1 MSSSFV
7 ITAWKRLVK
16 VIINGNRLKAE
27 AWTQARG
34 SKRISISDCELPI
47 QENFEIRINVY

>member
-1 MSSSFV
+1 M
-7 ITAWKRLVK
+7 
-16 VIINGNRLKAE
+16 NGNSIGSE

-47 QENFEIRINVY
+47 QENFEMRINVY